1 MKNLTLKLATAAVAL
16 LLAACP
22 AGSSAAQAQKR
33 VLAYQLDAAMKEA
46 GITKAEL
53 ARRMKTSR
61 TQVDSLLNPE
71 NVTFRMDSAM
81 KAARA
86 VGKRIELALV

>member
-1 MKNLTLKLATAAVAL
+1 MKSKHMGSTLDSFLEEEGILEEAT
-16 LLAACP
+16 
-22 AGSSAAQAQKR
+22 AQAQKR